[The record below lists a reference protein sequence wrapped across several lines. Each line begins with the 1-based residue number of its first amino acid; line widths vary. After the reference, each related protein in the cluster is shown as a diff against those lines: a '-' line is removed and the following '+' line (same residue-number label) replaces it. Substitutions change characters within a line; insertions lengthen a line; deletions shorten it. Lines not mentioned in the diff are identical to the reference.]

1 MPSLEAQE
9 IFDPHVPSRVM
20 EKAPLLLRDA
30 AWVLPPPFLQF
41 QATLQVENSKR
52 SFQSEFFEETVYL
65 VGSAIPFSGQV
76 LSSPLYP

>member
-30 AWVLPPPFLQF
+30 AWVLPSTLPPVPGYT
-41 QATLQVENSKR
+41 ASRNSKR